1 MTLTSFP
8 TSISQRGVS
17 TDAVWQLLYPM
28 GASYGTIDLT
38 SMIITE
44 QGRGVPPLHYNIQR
58 STYQHGDTPVSMRLD
73 PRVIQISL
81 ATEHDSRSQHY
92 DNLARLL
99 NRLSPGRNW
108 SSNGALNQCVY
119 RKIMPGGRQQWR
131 SDLVTIGG
139 SRYIT
144 SATARFVEWGLD
156 AGDPFWIL
164 TGNDVGEYVIESMV
178 NENMLKLTQAMAF
191 SATGLEFRVFTGRVI
206 RDLNVLL
213 EAGPTLE
220 DDRTEDT
227 ISLTD
232 TVRLVAHDP
241 LWRNPVQQSISY
253 VVEDLSN
260 LVFYESPNWLNRAVF
275 PIWFGSSSIAGINST
290 TYVGTWLTR
299 PMIIVDGP
307 FSGVIVENV
316 STGDKLVMEYTA
328 AVGERVT
335 IDLDTLMVTNNY
347 GANLMKYMST
357 PYADVDSD
365 LITFGLYPDPQVLGG
380 VNTISIT
387 VSGAVLGKSAIQ
399 MHWYSKYI
407 GA

>member
-17 TDAVWQLLYPM
+17 TDAVWQLLYPA
-28 GASYGTIDLT
+28 GSGYGVIDLT

-44 QGRGVPPLHYNIQR
+44 QGRGTPPLHYNVQR
-58 STYQHGDTPVSMRLD
+58 GTYQHGDTPVTMRLD
-73 PRVIQISL
+73 PRVMQIAL

-108 SSNGALNQCVY
+108 ASSGTLTQCIY

-131 SDLVTIGG
+131 SDLVTVGG

-164 TGNDVGEYVIESMV
+164 TGTDASEYVIENVV

-220 DDRTEDT
+220 DDRTEDS

-232 TVRLVAHDP
+232 TIKLVAHDP
-241 LWRNPVQQSISY
+241 LWRNPVRQSMSY
-253 VVEDLSN
+253 AVENLHN
-260 LVFYESPNWLNRAVF
+260 LVFYESPDWTNRAVF
-275 PIWFGSSSIAGINST
+275 PIWFGSSSIMGVSSI
-290 TYVGTWLTR
+290 TYVGTWFTR
-299 PMIIVDGP
+299 PMIIIDGP
-307 FSGVIVENV
+307 FSGVVIENI
-316 STGDKLVMEYTA
+316 SSGDKLIMDYD
-328 AVGERVT
+328 AVAGERVT
-335 IDLDTLMVTNNY
+335 IDLDALTVTNNFSVS
-347 GANLMKYMST
+347 LMKYMST
-357 PYADVDSD
+357 PYAGQDSD

-380 VNTISIT
+380 VNTVSIT
-387 VSGAVLGKSAIQ
+387 VSNAVLNKSGIQ
-399 MHWYSKYI
+399 MYWYSKYV